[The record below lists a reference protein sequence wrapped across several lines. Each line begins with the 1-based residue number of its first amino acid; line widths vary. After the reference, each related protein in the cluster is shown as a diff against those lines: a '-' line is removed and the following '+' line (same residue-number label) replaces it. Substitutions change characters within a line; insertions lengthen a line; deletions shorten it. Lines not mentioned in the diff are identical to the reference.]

1 MSLDKLIL
9 KIKETQ
15 NPVVV
20 GLDPRLDYVPNF
32 IKQKIFTEDGE
43 SLKGASK
50 AIYRFNKGII
60 EAIRDVVPAVKLQMA
75 YYELFGYQGIKALA
89 KTAAYAR
96 EVGLYVIID
105 GKRNDIGATME
116 AYASAYL
123 GKTQVGKEYYSAF
136 EADALT
142 VNGYLGTDGISPL
155 LEICKENDKGI
166 FVLTKTS
173 NPSSGELQDK
183 LVDEKTVYSAMG
195 DLCEKWGSQLMGKY
209 GYSGVGAVVG
219 ATYPEQLAEMRAR
232 LPHTFFLVPGYGTQ
246 GGTAEDVS
254 KAFDKNGMG
263 AIVNASRSVICAYKK
278 DGCDESEYAV
288 AALRE
293 VIRMKK
299 EILSHINTVL

>member
-1 MSLDKLIL
+1 MSMDKLIL

-20 GLDPRLDYVPNF
+20 GLDPCLDYVPDF

-60 EAIRDVVPAVKLQMA
+60 EAVRDVVPAIKLQLA
-75 YYELFGYQGIKALA
+75 YYEQLGYQGIKALT

-116 AYASAYL
+116 AYANAYL
-123 GKTQVGKEYYSAF
+123 GRTKVGNETLSAL

-155 LEICKENDKGI
+155 IKVCKEWDKAI

-173 NPSSGELQDK
+173 NPSSGDLQDK
-183 LVDEKTVYSAMG
+183 HINDKTVYTVMG
-195 DLCEKWGSQLMGKY
+195 EMCEKWGSEIMGEY

-219 ATYPEQLAEMRAR
+219 ATYPEQLAEMRAA
-232 LPHTFFLVPGYGTQ
+232 LPHTFFLVPGFGAQ
-246 GGTAEDVS
+246 GGTAEDVA
-254 KAFDKNGMG
+254 KAFDKDGMG
-263 AIVNASRSVICAYKK
+263 AIVNASRSIMCAYKK
-278 DGCDESEYAV
+278 DGCDESEYAF

-299 EILSHINTVL
+299 EILSHINI